1 MKLTKKRLRQLIK
14 EELTRVNED
23 AGPAPLRH
31 DDPRKHLGQIY
42 ATSGEL
48 ERRARELR
56 QAAEASGNLEV
67 AQFLKQLIQWL
78 TMVRMQGSQFEQYG
92 DASRWTWDWGA

>member
-1 MKLTKKRLRQLIK
+1 MILEQMDVT
-14 EELTRVNED
+14 VG

-48 ERRARELR
+48 ERRARELLR
-56 QAAEASGNLEV
+56 STKAYGNPEV
-67 AQFLKQLIQWL
+67 VQFLKQLIQWL
-78 TMVRMQGSQFEQYG
+78 TMVRMQGSQYEQHG
-92 DASRWTWDWGA
+92 DASRWTWDW